1 MPLREKNTW
10 ANQLIEI
17 VGAVR
22 LLSRQNGASNDELA
36 EELGLGER
44 TVFRLKKTLEK
55 MGVPL
60 EEIEASSGAKM
71 RWQIPARWTLTFPK
85 TNDMGLTT
93 PELLSLFAMRVST
106 GLYRGSAI
114 QQDLDNAFNK
124 IGLTLS
130 PATRTMLERYATLFL
145 SVPNAAKDYSASA
158 EIIEEISLAI
168 IERNVCTI
176 SYHSFSDDRVKKYDI
191 NPLHFFERDGGL
203 YLLVVI
209 PAYGDVRT
217 LAVERIKSVEATD
230 KVFEYPENFNAEEY
244 LTSAFTL
251 YFEEPIEVVVR
262 FDASQEKYI
271 RERQW
276 AKEQRIEVEQD
287 GSIVLTISTCGWWDI
302 KRWILSFGI
311 DAEVLKP
318 EKMRREIMAEFS
330 EASKRYLENK

>member
-1 MPLREKNTW
+1 MPLREKDTW

-17 VGAVR
+17 IGAVR
-22 LLSRQNGASNDELA
+22 LLSRHSGASNDELA
-36 EELGLGER
+36 EELGIGER
-44 TVFRLKKTLEK
+44 TVYRLKKTLEK
-55 MGVPL
+55 MGIPL
-60 EEIEASSGAKM
+60 EAIEAPSGAKM

-168 IERNVCTI
+168 IERNTCSI
-176 SYHSFSDDRVKKYDI
+176 SYHTFSDDRVKKYCI
-191 NPLHFFERDGGL
+191 NPLHFFEREGGL
-203 YLLVVI
+203 YLLVTV

-217 LAVERIKSVEATD
+217 LAVERIKYVETT
-230 KVFEYPENFNAEEY
+230 KESFVYPEGFNPEEY
-244 LTSAFTL
+244 LASAFTL
-251 YFEEPIEVVVR
+251 YFEDPVEVKIR
-262 FDASQEKYI
+262 FAKSQARYI
-271 RERQW
+271 SERTW
-276 AKEQRIEVEQD
+276 SKEQKIQEAAD
-287 GSIVLTISTCGWWDI
+287 GSVLLTINTSGWDDI
-302 KRWILSFGI
+302 RRWVLSFGR
-311 DAEVLKP
+311 DAELLEP
-318 EKMRREIMAEFS
+318 ADMRAEIAANFEYGMNLY
-330 EASKRYLENK
+330 R